1 MIFQLTDDLI
11 FPKPELSEDDGLL
24 AIGGD
29 LSLDRLLLA
38 YENGIFPWFNED
50 DPILWYSPPERFVLY
65 PKEVKISK
73 SMAKVIKSCIFK
85 VTYNNAFE
93 AVINNCANTFRDGQE
108 GTWINKLML
117 DAYLNL
123 HKKGFAHSIEVW
135 ENEELVGGLYGVL
148 MNGIFCGESMFAK
161 KSNASKVGLIWL
173 CENAK
178 ISLIDC
184 QVYTPH
190 LESLGAVLI
199 DRNAFLEVLR
209 K

>member
-11 FPKPELSEDDGLL
+11 FPNPELSEDDGLL

-178 ISLIDC
+178 ISLVDC

-190 LESLGAVLI
+190 LESMGAVLI

>member
-11 FPKPELSEDDGLL
+11 FPNPELSEDDGLL